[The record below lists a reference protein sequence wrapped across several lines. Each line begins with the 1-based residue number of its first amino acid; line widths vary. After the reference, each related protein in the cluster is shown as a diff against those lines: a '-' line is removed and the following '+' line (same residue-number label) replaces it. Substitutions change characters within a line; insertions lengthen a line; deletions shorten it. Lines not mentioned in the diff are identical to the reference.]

1 MTFNIP
7 DNRRREITIFAGIIG
22 IILGNM
28 GILDRV
34 EEVLNFL
41 AYLVCPIGGIML
53 ADYFCIGKGK
63 AENWKSKEGW
73 NIIGLLTWGI
83 SMILSMYLQN
93 DYIGILIAM
102 GIYLILYKIIPE
114 KYRILGGV

>member
-1 MTFNIP
+1 
-7 DNRRREITIFAGIIG
+7 
-22 IILGNM
+22 
-28 GILDRV
+28 
-34 EEVLNFL
+34 
-41 AYLVCPIGGIML
+41 ML